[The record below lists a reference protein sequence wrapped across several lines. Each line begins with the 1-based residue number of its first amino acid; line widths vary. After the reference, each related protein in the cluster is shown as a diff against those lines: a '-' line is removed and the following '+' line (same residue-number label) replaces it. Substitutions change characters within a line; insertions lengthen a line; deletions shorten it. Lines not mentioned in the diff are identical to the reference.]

1 MAQDAA
7 QALLNEALQAMAQR
21 QWSAALAT
29 LNQALALAPDDA
41 ALHINLSWVLDAMG
55 DLPTA
60 LEHLCDALDLAP
72 ELPEVHLH
80 LGTVLARLGSVGMA
94 EQAYRQ
100 ALQRAPEL
108 VAAWCNLGSLLDHIG
123 RGAEAE
129 RCLRHALALDAH
141 NASTLFNL
149 ACLLLREG
157 RLQIGWQVW
166 EQRHWPIHHAHNW
179 PCPRWRGEPL
189 QDKHMLVVQ
198 DAGLGD
204 MLQFSRFIPLL
215 GARGAAHT
223 AVLCQPPLHPLMAQ
237 LPGVHAVY
245 RWQDAEPAL
254 QARAWDYWVPV
265 MSLAAYLG
273 NEAQPY
279 GPTPPYIAAGASP
292 AASAAPATSDATQL
306 PAHEGLRIGIVWQG
320 NPDFPH
326 DAQRSVADATVLAPL
341 LAVPGTQWINLHY
354 TGQPSLAGLHA
365 APGSLRDLG
374 DTAALVAGL
383 DLVVSVDT
391 AVAHLAGAL
400 GVPCWLML
408 PAYMTDWRWMRERSD
423 TPWYPSLQLFRQA
436 SPGDWASVVAQLVNR
451 LQAPDAT
458 QAIRSLRRPQTS
470 A

>member
-7 QALLNEALQAMAQR
+7 QALLDDALQAIEQR
-21 QWSAALAT
+21 QWPLALAALHK
-29 LNQALALAPDDA
+29 ALALAPDDA
-41 ALHINLSWVLDAMG
+41 ALHINLAFVLDGMG

-72 ELPEVHLH
+72 DLPEVHLH
-80 LGTVLARLGSVGMA
+80 LGTVLTRLGSVDLA
-94 EQAYRQ
+94 EQSYRQ
-100 ALQRAPEL
+100 AIQRAPHM
-108 VAAWCNLGSLLDHIG
+108 VAAWCNLGSLLDHTH

-129 RCLRHALALDAH
+129 HCLRHALALDAQ

-157 RLQIGWQVW
+157 RLREGWQVW
-166 EQRHWPIHHAHNW
+166 EQRQWPIHHAHDW
-179 PCPRWRGEPL
+179 RCPRWRGEAL
-189 QDKHMLVVQ
+189 QGKNILVVQ
-198 DAGLGD
+198 DAGFGD

-215 GARGAAHT
+215 QAQSATHT

-245 RWQDAEPAL
+245 RWQEAETAL
-254 QARAWDYWVPV
+254 TTHQWDYWVPV

-273 NEAQPY
+273 SEAAPY
-279 GPTPPYIAAGASP
+279 GPTPPYF
-292 AASAAPATSDATQL
+292 APGTP
-306 PAHEGLRIGIVWQG
+306 PAHADLCIGIVWQG

-326 DAQRSVADATVLAPL
+326 DAQRSISDASVLAPL
-341 LAVPGTQWINLHY
+341 LAVPGTQWINLHKGSHP
-354 TGQPSLAGLHA
+354 TLPGLHA
-365 APGSLRDLG
+365 VDGGLRDFV
-374 DTAALVAGL
+374 DTAAVLAGL
-383 DLVVSVDT
+383 DLVISVDT

-423 TPWYPSLQLFRQA
+423 TPWYPSLQLFRQV
-436 SPGDWASVVAQLVNR
+436 SSGDWASVVAQLTAR
-451 LQAPDAT
+451 LQAPDAV
-458 QAIRSLRRPQTS
+458 QAIRSLRHPQTS

>member
-7 QALLNEALQAMAQR
+7 QALLDEALRAIAQR
-21 QWSAALAT
+21 QWPAALAT
-29 LNQALALAPDDA
+29 LHQALALAPDDT
-41 ALHINLSWVLDAMG
+41 ALHINLSLVLDAMG

-60 LEHLCDALDLAP
+60 LAHLCDALDLAP

-80 LGTVLARLGSVGMA
+80 LGTVLARLGSVDMA

-100 ALQRAPEL
+100 ALQRAPDL
-108 VAAWCNLGSLLDHIG
+108 VAAWCNLGSLLDHTE

-129 RCLRHALALDAH
+129 HCLRHALALDAR

-157 RLQIGWQVW
+157 RLQEGWQAW
-166 EQRHWPIHHAHNW
+166 EQRQWPIHHAHDW

-189 QDKHMLVVQ
+189 QGKHMLVVQ

-245 RWQDAEPAL
+245 PWQAAEAVL

-273 NEAQPY
+273 SEAQPY
-279 GPTPPYIAAGASP
+279 GPTPPSIAPGAS
-292 AASAAPATSDATQL
+292 PATSDATPL
-306 PAHEGLRIGIVWQG
+306 PAGKGLRIGIVWQG

-326 DAQRSVADATVLAPL
+326 DAQRSVADAGVLAL
-341 LAVPGTQWINLHY
+341 LLTVPDTQWINLHY
-354 TGQPSLAGLHA
+354 AGQPSLAGLHA
-365 APGSLRDLG
+365 APGGLRDLG
-374 DTAALVAGL
+374 DTATLVAGL

-436 SPGDWASVVAQLVNR
+436 APGDWASVVGQLLTR
-451 LQAPDAT
+451 LQAPDAA
-458 QAIRSLRRPQTS
+458 QAIRSLRRLQTS